1 MNTYS
6 EKQLPAG
13 WYLQPVRDVAGD
25 KGWVVFDR
33 DGEPQVH
40 LFTKKETI
48 KNAVE
53 FAREKGLLP
62 RRRS

>member
-1 MNTYS
+1 MSYS

-13 WYLQPVRDVAGD
+13 WYLKPCRDLAGD
-25 KGWVVFDR
+25 RGWVVFDR

-40 LFTKKETI
+40 LFTKQATL

-53 FAREKGLLP
+53 FARAQGLLP
-62 RRRS
+62 RKAS